1 MADHRYLQDLKNL
14 GAKAKDTAAQARLR
28 AIEEH
33 WQSIERVCR
42 ERAGAA
48 ALSVARDDEK
58 LTGIARAVY
67 PALPLPLRLFMSES
81 DFVNFCLTNRDRLFL
96 LSEKASG
103 ASDKR
108 DGDLPVR

>member
-48 ALSVARDDEK
+48 ALSVARSPGPS
-58 LTGIARAVY
+58 TRRCPFRSV
-67 PALPLPLRLFMSES
+67 FS
-81 DFVNFCLTNRDRLFL
+81 
-96 LSEKASG
+96 
-103 ASDKR
+103 
-108 DGDLPVR
+108 

>member
-1 MADHRYLQDLKNL
+1 
-14 GAKAKDTAAQARLR
+14 
-28 AIEEH
+28 
-33 WQSIERVCR
+33 
-42 ERAGAA
+42 
-48 ALSVARDDEK
+48 
-58 LTGIARAVY
+58 
-67 PALPLPLRLFMSES
+67 MSES